1 MEDKKKKVVLQ
12 ELAASPTPSRARS
25 RRTALLVVQ
34 GLQTAPG
41 VPVRWSP
48 PPPTPAGRHRCG
60 DRTAIGRGA
69 MVGHVEVEEAQSDPW
84 SAPRSLKKQWSSL
97 VRWVFLV
104 GLASL
109 AHHAFE

>member
-48 PPPTPAGRHRCG
+48 PPDTRRASPLRRSDR
-60 DRTAIGRGA
+60 DRTRSH
-69 MVGHVEVEEAQSDPW
+69 VGHVEVEEAQSDRGRLREA
-84 SAPRSLKKQWSSL
+84 SKAVEQLGQ
-97 VRWVFLV
+97 V
-104 GLASL
+104 GLSSGPGITGSPCI
-109 AHHAFE
+109 